1 MSSPTSQI
9 LRALVV
15 LRLIQRRQHSQ
26 RVVHRLGA
34 VLTFMELTIEE
45 EGCIAPHTT
54 STASAS

>member
-26 RVVHRLGA
+26 HVVHRLGA

-45 EGCIAPHTT
+45 EGCIVPQTT